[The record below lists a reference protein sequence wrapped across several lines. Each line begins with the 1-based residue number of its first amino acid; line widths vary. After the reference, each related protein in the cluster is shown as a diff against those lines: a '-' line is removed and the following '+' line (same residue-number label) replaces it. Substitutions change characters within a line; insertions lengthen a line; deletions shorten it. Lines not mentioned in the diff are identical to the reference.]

1 MESQKEP
8 FPPSRSHPL
17 CKSEK
22 RVGSGGP
29 YVARPP
35 HLGDWTTFVPLL
47 LSQQETGGR
56 WHEKEEEEE
65 EGCMSGE
72 TYTRGGREKSCPS
85 RGVHSY
91 MLYHGKEVVIPKT
104 T

>member
-1 MESQKEP
+1 MVGKP
-8 FPPSRSHPL
+8 KRAPPLREVTPL

-56 WHEKEEEEE
+56 WHEKEDEDE

-72 TYTRGGREKSCPS
+72 TYKGWAGKKLPIG
-85 RGVHSY
+85 GVHSY
-91 MLYHGKEVVIPKT
+91 MLYHGKEVVLPKT